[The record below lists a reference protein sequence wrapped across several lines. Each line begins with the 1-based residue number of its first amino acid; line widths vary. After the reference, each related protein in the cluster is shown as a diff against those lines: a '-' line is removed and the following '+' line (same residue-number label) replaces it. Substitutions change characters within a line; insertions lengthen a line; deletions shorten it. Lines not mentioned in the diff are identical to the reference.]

1 MIVAEILKSLR
12 VEADL
17 TQSQL
22 AQRLGIGQSTIVGY
36 ERGDREPTASNL
48 MKYASYFNVSLDFL
62 TGRTDDF
69 GSFIEQSADAIHL
82 SPEERKLVEDYR
94 GLAKPLKELLQ
105 DMIRSWQENTRNENF
120 RKES

>member
-1 MIVAEILKSLR
+1 MTLGANMRMWREERGLTLKEVELR
-12 VEADL
+12 TGIDNGNLSRYERDLNFPSIELCIKLADL
-17 TQSQL
+17 YS
-22 AQRLGIGQSTIVGY
+22 I
-36 ERGDREPTASNL
+36 
-48 MKYASYFNVSLDFL
+48 SLDEL

-69 GSFIEQSADAIHL
+69 GSFIEQSADSYHL

-105 DMIRSWQENTRNENF
+105 DMIRSWQENTRKENF